1 MHGGQQWGWL
11 GVGWNG
17 DSVHL
22 MDAGQR
28 AAWAADGVFV
38 IRDALSADDIR
49 ALKELVHAR
58 TAQASTYIHPEPDA
72 RGVLPVLSWGVP
84 EDVKDLWGGSRP
96 GSGLLGWG
104 APMVSLVAHPR
115 ALPCLQEAFGGR
127 DFRLDHD
134 YVFQLSGSAEGTQRG
149 GLHGSLNTET
159 ITCVWE
165 LSDVTEADG
174 GFVRCAMPTSI
185 CLHGSLKSVP
195 ISGGAARLAPRG
207 LRVALPAGRGLA
219 MAPVPAADGAR
230 SLPSGRLHRCAAAI
244 TPCPAS
250 APD

>member
-1 MHGGQQWGWL
+1 MGVL
-11 GVGWNG
+11 GVAQRRLSGPGWNG

-28 AAWAADGVFV
+28 AAWAADGMFV
-38 IRDALSADDIR
+38 IRDGLSADDIR

-58 TAQASTYIHPEPDA
+58 AAQASTYIHPGPDA

-84 EDVKDLWGGSRP
+84 EDAGDLWGGNRP

-104 APMVSLVAHPR
+104 SPVTSLVAHPR

-134 YVFQLSGSAEGTQRG
+134 YVFQLRGSAEGTQRG

-165 LSDVTEADG
+165 LSDVSEADG
-174 GFVRCAMPTSI
+174 GFVRCARPT
-185 CLHGSLKSVP
+185 
-195 ISGGAARLAPRG
+195 
-207 LRVALPAGRGLA
+207 
-219 MAPVPAADGAR
+219 
-230 SLPSGRLHRCAAAI
+230 
-244 TPCPAS
+244 
-250 APD
+250 